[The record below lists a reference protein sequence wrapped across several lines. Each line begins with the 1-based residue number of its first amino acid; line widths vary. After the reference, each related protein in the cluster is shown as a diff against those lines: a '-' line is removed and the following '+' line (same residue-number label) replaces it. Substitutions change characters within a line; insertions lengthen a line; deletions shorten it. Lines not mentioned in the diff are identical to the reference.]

1 MKGIFAATAFPT
13 PVAAAALAW
22 LAAAPAAFADDD
34 AVVAAAAS
42 AATDFSKGGFA
53 KESYYVTLGLFL
65 LSLPGQ
71 LVLGI
76 GRGTR
81 AGGKK
86 GEAFGGISISAS
98 FFYFFVSTSPRLAH
112 LKPRPPPH
120 HPLPPTR
127 HQNKRAGLWSQIK
140 RAPKAK
146 RVRRVYEVPGPA
158 SPEAMP
164 LDERARQIFRYFK
177 QYNYSVAKPGEGSSA
192 PVAAAAAA
200 AGGGDG
206 PSTSSSSSAEA
217 ADVIRFVGR
226 YAASR
231 GQAAALVFYVFCGLA
246 STALVLS
253 IAAPVAGH
261 GEWWYALT
269 ALSPLA
275 GLYYWQRG
283 DRDEEFLVK
292 MTTADD
298 DSVTDISVE
307 GDAEEADRM
316 AKTLSLAEKGKVY
329 VKGILG

>member
-1 MKGIFAATAFPT
+1 LDFQSRLVFFFFLFGDLLLLLRLLL
-13 PVAAAALAW
+13 LAQR
-22 LAAAPAAFADDD
+22 
-34 AVVAAAAS
+34 
-42 AATDFSKGGFA
+42 
-53 KESYYVTLGLFL
+53 KE
-65 LSLPGQ
+65 
-71 LVLGI
+71 
-76 GRGTR
+76 
-81 AGGKK
+81 KEK
-86 GEAFGGISISAS
+86 
-98 FFYFFVSTSPRLAH
+98 
-112 LKPRPPPH
+112 LKN
-120 HPLPPTR
+120 PL
-127 HQNKRAGLWSQIK
+127 AGLWSQIK

-158 SPEAMP
+158 SPDAMP
-164 LDERARQIFRYFK
+164 LDERARQIFRYFRT
-177 QYNYSVAKPGEGSSA
+177 YNYSVAKPGEGGSGSA
-192 PVAAAAAA
+192 AP
-200 AGGGDG
+200 AGAGKEDG
-206 PSTSSSSSAEA
+206 PSTSSSSSSSSSSS
-217 ADVIRFVGR
+217 DVIRFVGR

-253 IAAPVAGH
+253 IAAPIAGH

-298 DSVTDISVE
+298 DSVTDISIE

-316 AKTLSLAEKGKVY
+316 AKTLGLFEKGKVY

>member
-1 MKGIFAATAFPT
+1 MI
-13 PVAAAALAW
+13 
-22 LAAAPAAFADDD
+22 
-34 AVVAAAAS
+34 
-42 AATDFSKGGFA
+42 
-53 KESYYVTLGLFL
+53 
-65 LSLPGQ
+65 
-71 LVLGI
+71 
-76 GRGTR
+76 GTR

-86 GEAFGGISISAS
+86 GEAFLGGFPIRLV
-98 FFYFFVSTSPRLAH
+98 FFIFSLSTFLLLLAL
-112 LKPRPPPH
+112 LKPRPPPL

-200 AGGGDG
+200 AGDG

>member
-1 MKGIFAATAFPT
+1 MKKARFTKKLKKLVFFFSLFSFSRRRRGCKKKKKNIFA
-13 PVAAAALAW
+13 
-22 LAAAPAAFADDD
+22 
-34 AVVAAAAS
+34 S
-42 AATDFSKGGFA
+42 FS
-53 KESYYVTLGLFL
+53 
-65 LSLPGQ
+65 PHQ
-71 LVLGI
+71 
-76 GRGTR
+76 
-81 AGGKK
+81 
-86 GEAFGGISISAS
+86 
-98 FFYFFVSTSPRLAH
+98 
-112 LKPRPPPH
+112 PPPTLFRTLTISFLFPFSSSKH
-120 HPLPPTR
+120 SQLLLLLLLP
-127 HQNKRAGLWSQIK
+127 GLWSQIK

-158 SPEAMP
+158 APGAVP
-164 LDERARQIFRYFK
+164 LDERAGQIFRYFR
-177 QYNYSVAKPGEGSSA
+177 QYNYTVAKPGSAAVSSSSSGS
-192 PVAAAAAA
+192 
-200 AGGGDG
+200 GGGGNDDG
-206 PSTSSSSSAEA
+206 PSTSSSSDQQST
-217 ADVIRFVGR
+217 DVIRFVGR

-283 DRDEEFLVK
+283 ERDEEFLVK

-316 AKTLSLAEKGKVY
+316 AKTLGLTEKGKVY
-329 VKGILG
+329 VKGLLG

>member
-1 MKGIFAATAFPT
+1 
-13 PVAAAALAW
+13 
-22 LAAAPAAFADDD
+22 
-34 AVVAAAAS
+34 
-42 AATDFSKGGFA
+42 
-53 KESYYVTLGLFL
+53 
-65 LSLPGQ
+65 
-71 LVLGI
+71 
-76 GRGTR
+76 
-81 AGGKK
+81 
-86 GEAFGGISISAS
+86 
-98 FFYFFVSTSPRLAH
+98 
-112 LKPRPPPH
+112 
-120 HPLPPTR
+120 
-127 HQNKRAGLWSQIK
+127 
-140 RAPKAK
+140 
-146 RVRRVYEVPGPA
+146 
-158 SPEAMP
+158 MP

-177 QYNYSVAKPGEGSSA
+177 QYNYSVAKPGEGASGS
-192 PVAAAAAA
+192 PAAA
-200 AGGGDG
+200 AGATAEDG
-206 PSTSSSSSAEA
+206 PSTSSSSSAQPS
-217 ADVIRFVGR
+217 DVIRFVGR

-246 STALVLS
+246 STAHVLS

-316 AKTLSLAEKGKVY
+316 AKTLGLGEKGKVY

>member
-1 MKGIFAATAFPT
+1 
-13 PVAAAALAW
+13 
-22 LAAAPAAFADDD
+22 
-34 AVVAAAAS
+34 
-42 AATDFSKGGFA
+42 
-53 KESYYVTLGLFL
+53 LFL
-65 LSLPGQ
+65 LRRRL
-71 LVLGI
+71 L
-76 GRGTR
+76 
-81 AGGKK
+81 
-86 GEAFGGISISAS
+86 
-98 FFYFFVSTSPRLAH
+98 ST
-112 LKPRPPPH
+112 
-120 HPLPPTR
+120 PLPLSSQKTTPLL
-127 HQNKRAGLWSQIK
+127 NKTGLWSQIK

-177 QYNYSVAKPGEGSSA
+177 QYNYSVAKPGEGGSSSNGGSSSSA
-192 PVAAAAAA
+192 SE
-200 AGGGDG
+200 DG
-206 PSTSSSSSAEA
+206 PSTSSSPSQSS
-217 ADVIRFVGR
+217 DVIRFVGR

-253 IAAPVAGH
+253 IAAPIAGH

-269 ALSPLA
+269 VLSPLA

>member
-1 MKGIFAATAFPT
+1 MFFFAQ
-13 PVAAAALAW
+13 
-22 LAAAPAAFADDD
+22 
-34 AVVAAAAS
+34 
-42 AATDFSKGGFA
+42 
-53 KESYYVTLGLFL
+53 KENLDHRS
-65 LSLPGQ
+65 
-71 LVLGI
+71 
-76 GRGTR
+76 
-81 AGGKK
+81 
-86 GEAFGGISISAS
+86 
-98 FFYFFVSTSPRLAH
+98 
-112 LKPRPPPH
+112 PPPKQ
-120 HPLPPTR
+120 P
-127 HQNKRAGLWSQIK
+127 QNNNTGLWSQIK

-158 SPEAMP
+158 SPDAMP

-177 QYNYSVAKPGEGSSA
+177 TYNYSVAKPGEGGS
-192 PVAAAAAA
+192 AAATAATAGAGA
-200 AGGGDG
+200 AEDG
-206 PSTSSSSSAEA
+206 PSTSSSASAQST
-217 ADVIRFVGR
+217 DVIRFVGR

-253 IAAPVAGH
+253 IAAPIAGH

-298 DSVTDISVE
+298 DSVTDISIE

-316 AKTLSLAEKGKVY
+316 AKTLGLAEKGKVY

>member
-65 LSLPGQ
+65 LSLP
-71 LVLGI
+71 
-76 GRGTR
+76 
-81 AGGKK
+81 
-86 GEAFGGISISAS
+86 
-98 FFYFFVSTSPRLAH
+98 
-112 LKPRPPPH
+112 
-120 HPLPPTR
+120 
-127 HQNKRAGLWSQIK
+127 GLWSQIK